1 MTLLN
6 VYGNVFILINQ
17 YTSLP
22 LGARDWDAEMSCKY
36 YYRGGLCANSRMD
49 KPFCVGED
57 KCDFVK
63 GKISVAP
70 ETGTAKLAPKQEIEL
85 PKTQVFGEKGDDS
98 LSQWMGVYCPHY
110 QRFFCT
116 GGADGCKSGCC
127 ATAADYERALAEH
140 MEKLK

>member
-1 MTLLN
+1 M
-6 VYGNVFILINQ
+6 
-17 YTSLP
+17 
-22 LGARDWDAEMSCKY
+22 RMSCKY
-36 YYRGGLCANSRMD
+36 YYRGGLCANSQMD

-57 KCDFVK
+57 KCEFLN
-63 GKISVAP
+63 GKLSTPTEAGPAKVA
-70 ETGTAKLAPKQEIEL
+70 AKQEL
-85 PKTQVFGEKGDDS
+85 DFGNVVVQDKKDDG

-127 ATAADYERALAEH
+127 ATAADYERSLSEH

>member
-1 MTLLN
+1 
-6 VYGNVFILINQ
+6 
-17 YTSLP
+17 
-22 LGARDWDAEMSCKY
+22 
-36 YYRGGLCANSRMD
+36 MD

-57 KCDFVK
+57 KCGFLN
-63 GKISVAP
+63 GKVSAAID
-70 ETGTAKLAPKQEIEL
+70 TAAAKVAPKQEIEI
-85 PKTQVFGEKGDDS
+85 PKTQVFEEKPDDS

-127 ATAADYERALAEH
+127 ATAQDYERALSEH